1 MRRPRRWH
9 WGRRSSPKHAT
20 CMNWPSKRRL
30 PRHTLRGPTLPKNR
44 NTRCWPAR
52 KFCTPSGS
60 SPAPG
65 ARRSRAYWI
74 GFIAMADGPVLI
86 TGGAGFIGS
95 NLAAALLEKGYS
107 LRILDD
113 LSSGKRSNLA
123 LDNPRVEL
131 IEGDVADAAL
141 VAQVMR
147 GCQAV
152 VHLAAVASVQAS
164 VEDPVR
170 THQSNFIGTLNVCEA
185 MRQTGVKRVL
195 FASSAAVYGN
205 NGEGESID
213 EDTAKAPLTPYASD
227 KLAGEYYFDFY
238 RRQHGLE
245 PVVFRFFNIFG
256 PRQDPS
262 SPYSGVISIFSERA
276 QKGLPITVFGDGE
289 QTRDFV
295 YVEDLVD
302 LLVQAIEKPQIEV
315 GAVNVG
321 WNQATTLKQML
332 EALGQVV
339 GELPPVSY
347 GPARSGDI
355 RHSRA
360 NNRRLLE
367 RFTYPAQTPMSV
379 GLARLLGR

>member
-1 MRRPRRWH
+1 
-9 WGRRSSPKHAT
+9 
-20 CMNWPSKRRL
+20 
-30 PRHTLRGPTLPKNR
+30 
-44 NTRCWPAR
+44 
-52 KFCTPSGS
+52 
-60 SPAPG
+60 
-65 ARRSRAYWI
+65 
-74 GFIAMADGPVLI
+74 MAKGPVLI

-95 NLAAALLEKGYS
+95 HLADGLLAKGHS
-107 LRILDD
+107 VRILDD
-113 LSSGKRSNLA
+113 LSTGKPGNLP
-123 LDNPRVEL
+123 LDNPLIEL

-141 VAQVMR
+141 VARVMQ
-147 GCQAV
+147 GCSAV
-152 VHLAAVASVQAS
+152 AHLAAVASVQAS

-185 MRQTGVKRVL
+185 MRQAGVKRVL
-195 FASSAAVYGN
+195 FASSAAIYGN

-213 EDTAKAPLTPYASD
+213 EETAKAPLTPYASD
-227 KLAGEYYFDFY
+227 KLAGEYYLDFY

-245 PVVFRFFNIFG
+245 PAIFRFFNIFG

-276 QKGLPITVFGDGE
+276 VKGLPITVFGDGE
-289 QTRDFV
+289 QTRDFL

-302 LLVQAIEKPQIEV
+302 LLVQAIEAPTLEV

-321 WNQATTLKQML
+321 WNQATSLKQML
-332 EALGQVV
+332 EALKEVV
-339 GELPPVSY
+339 GELPPITY

-360 NNRRLLE
+360 NNQRLLQ
-367 RFTYPAQTPMSV
+367 RFTLPEQTPLRA

>member
-1 MRRPRRWH
+1 
-9 WGRRSSPKHAT
+9 
-20 CMNWPSKRRL
+20 
-30 PRHTLRGPTLPKNR
+30 
-44 NTRCWPAR
+44 
-52 KFCTPSGS
+52 
-60 SPAPG
+60 
-65 ARRSRAYWI
+65 
-74 GFIAMADGPVLI
+74 MAERPVLI

-95 NLAAALLEKGYS
+95 HLTDALLAKGHS
-107 LRILDD
+107 VRILDD
-113 LSSGKRSNLA
+113 LSTGKRGNLP
-123 LDNPRVEL
+123 LDNPAVEL

-141 VAQVMR
+141 VARVMA
-147 GCQAV
+147 GCSAV
-152 VHLAAVASVQAS
+152 AHLAAVASVQAS
-164 VEDPVR
+164 VDDPVR

-185 MRQTGVKRVL
+185 MRQVGVKRVL

-205 NGEGESID
+205 NGEGQSID
-213 EDTAKAPLTPYASD
+213 EETPKAPLTPYASD
-227 KLAGEYYFDFY
+227 KLASEFYLDFY
-238 RRQHGLE
+238 RRQHNLE
-245 PVVFRFFNIFG
+245 PVVFRFFNIYG

-302 LLVQAIEKPQIEV
+302 LLVQAIEKPNVEV
-315 GAVNVG
+315 GSVNVG

-332 EALGQVV
+332 QALALVV
-339 GELPPVSY
+339 GELPPISY

-367 RFTYPAQTPMSV
+367 RFRFPQQTPMSV

>member
-1 MRRPRRWH
+1 
-9 WGRRSSPKHAT
+9 
-20 CMNWPSKRRL
+20 
-30 PRHTLRGPTLPKNR
+30 
-44 NTRCWPAR
+44 
-52 KFCTPSGS
+52 
-60 SPAPG
+60 
-65 ARRSRAYWI
+65 
-74 GFIAMADGPVLI
+74 MADSPVLI

-95 NLAAALLEKGYS
+95 HLTDALLAKGHAV
-107 LRILDD
+107 RILDD
-113 LSSGKRSNLA
+113 LSTGKHSNLP
-123 LDNPRVEL
+123 LDNPKVEL
-131 IEGDVADAAL
+131 IVGDVADAAL
-141 VAQVMR
+141 VAQAMA
-147 GCQAV
+147 GCSAV
-152 VHLAAVASVQAS
+152 AHLAAVASVQAS
-164 VEDPVR
+164 VDDPVR

-213 EDTAKAPLTPYASD
+213 EDTPKAPLTPYAVD
-227 KLAGEYYFDFY
+227 KLASEQYFDFY
-238 RRQHGLE
+238 HRQHGLE
-245 PVVFRFFNIFG
+245 PVIFRFFNIYG

-276 QKGLPITVFGDGE
+276 LKGLPITVFGDGE

-302 LLVQAIEKPQIEV
+302 LLVQAIEMPRVEV

-332 EALGQVV
+332 EALEAVV
-339 GELPPVSY
+339 GKLPPVSY

-367 RFTYPAQTPMSV
+367 RFSTTEQTPMRV

>member
-1 MRRPRRWH
+1 
-9 WGRRSSPKHAT
+9 
-20 CMNWPSKRRL
+20 
-30 PRHTLRGPTLPKNR
+30 
-44 NTRCWPAR
+44 
-52 KFCTPSGS
+52 
-60 SPAPG
+60 
-65 ARRSRAYWI
+65 
-74 GFIAMADGPVLI
+74 MAKGPVLI

-95 NLAAALLEKGYS
+95 HLADGLLAKGHS
-107 LRILDD
+107 VRILDD
-113 LSSGKRSNLA
+113 LSTGKPSNLP
-123 LDNPRVEL
+123 LDNPLIEL
-131 IEGDVADAAL
+131 IEGDIADAAL
-141 VAQVMR
+141 VAQVMQ
-147 GCQAV
+147 GCSAV
-152 VHLAAVASVQAS
+152 AHLAAVASVQAS

-185 MRQTGVKRVL
+185 MRQSGVKRVL
-195 FASSAAVYGN
+195 FASSAAIYGN

-227 KLAGEYYFDFY
+227 KLAGEYYLDFY

-245 PVVFRFFNIFG
+245 PAIFRFFNIFG

-276 QKGLPITVFGDGE
+276 VKGLPITVFGDGE
-289 QTRDFV
+289 QTRDFL

-302 LLVQAIEKPQIEV
+302 LLVQAIEAPALEV

-321 WNQATTLKQML
+321 WNQATSLKQML
-332 EALGQVV
+332 EALKEVV
-339 GELPPVSY
+339 GELPPITY

-360 NNRRLLE
+360 NNQRLLQ
-367 RFTYPAQTPMSV
+367 RFTLPEQTPLRD